1 MSEKKPAK
9 KKSAKKEAAS
19 RKKIHRKKEL
29 PKRKKL
35 TRSERPST
43 GESAKIHQGVGLE
56 TGDAEAST
64 NGVTQNDLAPEYG
77 GES

>member
-19 RKKIHRKKEL
+19 RKKIHRKKGL

-43 GESAKIHQGVGLE
+43 GSAQIHQGVGLE